1 MDEKA
6 NNNHQHQLD
15 RDRLILELQRLRQA
29 IHDLTLGNRDT
40 EPLKTKWLAV
50 YRIFNGLETEAWDAV
65 ASRHGLDEW
74 LALPLDQESYPGLS
88 LLQERL
94 SRLAHLSDHDP
105 LTGLAN
111 RRAMDRM
118 LKLEVERT
126 QRFKTPFSLALF
138 DLDDFKRVN
147 DTWGHACGDAVLVN
161 FANTVSARIRRIDV
175 LARHGGE
182 EFALLLPGTGQIRS
196 EHMMARVQQAV
207 ADMRTYCPTSPSS
220 VKVTCSIG
228 VATFRGRAALSWEE
242 IFEMADTALY
252 KAKHQGKNQVVAAPL
267 SDRELTYDT
276 TEVRHEEKKFLFS
289 KD

>member
-1 MDEKA
+1 MDEKTS
-6 NNNHQHQLD
+6 NHQYQLN
-15 RDRLILELQRLRQA
+15 RDRLLLELQRLRQA
-29 IHDLTLGNRDT
+29 IHDLSLESRDAA
-40 EPLKTKWLAV
+40 PLKSTWLAV
-50 YRIFNGLETEAWDAV
+50 YRIFTGLEAKAWDAM
-65 ASRHGLDEW
+65 ASRHGLEEW
-74 LALPLDQESYPGLS
+74 LALPLDQESYPSLS

-94 SRLAHLSDHDP
+94 SKLAHLSDHDP

-138 DLDDFKRVN
+138 DLDDFKQVN
-147 DTWGHACGDAVLVN
+147 DTWGHACGDEVLVN

-196 EHMMARVQQAV
+196 ERMMSRVQQAV
-207 ADMRTYCPTSPSS
+207 ADMRTPCPASPSS

-242 IFEMADTALY
+242 IFEMADRALY

-289 KD
+289 KE